1 MFLIKDLAKIKLLSV
16 KKKLNKFSLNQVP
29 SFHYIISGP
38 PFSQNFKYMPG
49 HFFKEMQYVKMFL
62 KRKFETLRDCE
73 TPVSKFK
80 TETQKN
86 SRL

>member
-1 MFLIKDLAKIKLLSV
+1 
-16 KKKLNKFSLNQVP
+16 
-29 SFHYIISGP
+29 
-38 PFSQNFKYMPG
+38 MPG

-86 SRL
+86 QRLQDTKSLENKTSKLFTIAFQILILGQNFPRPTFFEEPFF

>member
-1 MFLIKDLAKIKLLSV
+1 
-16 KKKLNKFSLNQVP
+16 
-29 SFHYIISGP
+29 
-38 PFSQNFKYMPG
+38 MPG
-49 HFFKEMQYVKMFL
+49 HFFREMQYVKMFL

-86 SRL
+86 